1 MSLRSIIHLLLH
13 VAVPA
18 LVAWLLVRDP
28 LRSPMSQGKR
38 PRQRLLEGRTGAA
51 HLLQTCRLR
60 IGMLQIGMLHMGLFQ
75 RAWLLLMLGWV
86 IDLDHLLAVPVYAPD
101 RCSIGFHPLH
111 TAPAV
116 LVYAA
121 LTIPRSTRWFG
132 IGLLIH
138 IGLDL
143 IDCLWMRQGL

>member
-1 MSLRSIIHLLLH
+1 MSLRAILHLMLH

-18 LVAWLLVRDP
+18 IVAWLWFSSSSGAPSQRAGSTSRDT
-28 LRSPMSQGKR
+28 
-38 PRQRLLEGRTGAA
+38 GRDAGFQA
-51 HLLQTCRLR
+51 
-60 IGMLQIGMLHMGLFQ
+60 GLFR

-86 IDLDHLLAVPVYAPD
+86 IDVDHLLADPVYAPG

-111 TAPAV
+111 TAPAI
-116 LVYAA
+116 A
-121 LTIPRSTRWFG
+121 LYGALLIPRPTRLLG

-143 IDCLWMRQGL
+143 LDCAMMRYCGG